1 MTTWP
6 LALLGIMV
14 AVCLVGCASDP
25 SNAANIAG
33 PEQLTGEIPETTP
46 IATESLSAPVVQ
58 TSLPPTSTP
67 TLRPVNTPVPAT
79 GLLRLVDF
87 LDDPLGYCVD
97 VAGFGANLR
106 LDAPL
111 QAHTCKPGSDDQLF
125 SRLNGGG
132 MRLTQHD
139 RCLTVI
145 QAVDGSEVMVS
156 PCDAGGSWQRIRL
169 KDDGRIR
176 LAADDGSAL
185 CLGVAGGSGE
195 PAGGRNHLRR
205 DLTLQDCDGAKISLI
220 QWELVMQ

>member
-6 LALLGIMV
+6 LVLLGIMV
-14 AVCLVGCASDP
+14 AVCLIGCASDP
-25 SNAANIAG
+25 SNAADIAG
-33 PEQLTGEIPETTP
+33 PEQPTSGIREATP
-46 IATESLSAPVVQ
+46 FAAESVSATVVQ
-58 TSLPPTSTP
+58 TSSPPTPTP
-67 TLRPVNTPVPAT
+67 TLRPANTPAPAT

-125 SRLNGGG
+125 SQLNGGG

-139 RCLTVI
+139 RCLTAI
-145 QAVDGSEVMVS
+145 QAADGSGVMAAS
-156 PCDAGGSWQRIRL
+156 CDAGGSWQRFRL
-169 KDDGRIR
+169 ENDGRIR
-176 LAADDGSAL
+176 LAANEGSAL

-205 DLTLQDCDGAKISLI
+205 DLTLQDCDGAETSLI